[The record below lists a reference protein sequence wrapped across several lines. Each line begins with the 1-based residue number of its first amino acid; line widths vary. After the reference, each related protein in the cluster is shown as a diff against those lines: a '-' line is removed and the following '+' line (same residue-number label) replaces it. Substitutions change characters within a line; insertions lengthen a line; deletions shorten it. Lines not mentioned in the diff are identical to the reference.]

1 MRTVE
6 LNELVSN
13 VERMLRPV
21 IGERIQLVTKLS
33 GELLRVLVDAAQL
46 EQVLVD
52 LVINARDVIAQTGR
66 VELTTGRQSV
76 PAREPQ
82 DDQGL
87 AAGEYAWLEVKGDEA
102 GLSDDAQRRRLAPLL
117 TTEPGGAGAGLGL
130 STIRIVRQHDG
141 AIHVD
146 SRDGQG
152 TLVRVLLPLANA
164 ANAADVQAVS
174 GVVPVARATY
184 RVLVVEDEPQVRAIA
199 ARALTNAGFEVL
211 QAANGALGLALL
223 EAQCIPFDVVVTD
236 VIMPA
241 LSGPDL
247 ARAARALDQTLGIV
261 FMSGFPEP
269 LHDAHATDFAGAAFL
284 AKPFSPRAL
293 VQAVHDCIERRGA
306 TLREY
311 G

>member
-1 MRTVE
+1 
-6 LNELVSN
+6 
-13 VERMLRPV
+13 
-21 IGERIQLVTKLS
+21 
-33 GELLRVLVDAAQL
+33 
-46 EQVLVD
+46 
-52 LVINARDVIAQTGR
+52 
-66 VELTTGRQSV
+66 V

-82 DDQGL
+82 DGEGVP
-87 AAGEYAWLEVKGDEA
+87 AGEYAWLEVKDDGP
-102 GLSDDAQRRRLAPLL
+102 GLSDNVQQRLFEPLF
-117 TTEPGGAGAGLGL
+117 TTEPPGGAGLGL
-130 STIRIVRQHDG
+130 STIGIVRQHDG
-141 AIHVD
+141 AINVD

-152 TLVRVLLPLANA
+152 TVVRVLLPLANA
-164 ANAADVQAVS
+164 GDVQAIS
-174 GVVPVARATY
+174 GVVPVAPATY

-223 EAQCIPFDVVVTD
+223 EGQRIPFDVVVTD

-247 ARAARALDQTLGIV
+247 ARAARALDQNLGIV

>member
-21 IGERIQLVTKLS
+21 LGERTQLVTKLS
-33 GELLRVLVDAAQL
+33 GEPLRVQADAGQL
-46 EQVLVD
+46 EQVVVD
-52 LVINARDVIAQTGR
+52 LVINARDAIAETGR
-66 VELTTGRQSV
+66 IELATGRQSV
-76 PAREPQ
+76 VAPDPQ
-82 DDQGL
+82 DLQGL
-87 AAGEYAWLEVKGDEA
+87 APGEYAWLEVKDDGA
-102 GLSDDAQRRRLAPLL
+102 GTSDDMQQRLLEPLF
-117 TTEPGGAGAGLGL
+117 TTEPAGPVTRLGP
-130 STIRIVRQHDG
+130 STIGIVRRHEG
-141 AIHVD
+141 AICVD
-146 SRDGQG
+146 CRDGRG
-152 TLVRVLLPLANA
+152 TLVRVLLPLAG
-164 ANAADVQAVS
+164 AADAIQAVS
-174 GVVPVARATY
+174 GVIPVGLATY

-211 QAANGALGLALL
+211 QAANGALGLALI
-223 EAQCIPFDVVVTD
+223 ERQRIPFDVIVTD
-236 VIMPA
+236 VLMPA

-247 ARAARALDQTLGIV
+247 ARAARALDQNLGIV

-269 LHDAHATDFAGAAFL
+269 LHATDFAGAAFL

-306 TLREY
+306 TLREH

>member
-21 IGERIQLVTKLS
+21 IGERIQLVAKLR
-33 GELLRVLVDAAQL
+33 GEVLRVLVDAGQL

-52 LVINARDVIAQTGR
+52 LVINARDAIAETGR

-76 PAREPQ
+76 PGRERQ
-82 DDQGL
+82 DSQGL
-87 AAGEYAWLEVKGDEA
+87 APGEYACLEVKGDGA
-102 GLSDDAQRRRLAPLL
+102 GLSDDAQQRLLEPLF
-117 TTEPGGAGAGLGL
+117 TTEPRGAGAGLGL
-130 STIRIVRQHDG
+130 STIAIVRQHDG

-146 SRDGQG
+146 RRDGQS

-164 ANAADVQAVS
+164 ADAQAVS
-174 GVVPVARATY
+174 GVVPVAPATY

-223 EAQCIPFDVVVTD
+223 EAQRVPFDVVVTD

>member
-33 GELLRVLVDAAQL
+33 GEPLRVLVDAGQL

-52 LVINARDVIAQTGR
+52 LVINARDAIAETGR
-66 VELTTGRQSV
+66 VELTTGRQSM
-76 PAREPQ
+76 PARELQ
-82 DDQGL
+82 DGQGL
-87 AAGEYAWLEVKGDEA
+87 APGEYAWLEVKGDGA
-102 GLSDDAQRRRLAPLL
+102 GPSDDARRRFEPLL
-117 TTEPGGAGAGLGL
+117 TTEARGAGVGLEI

-146 SRDGQG
+146 SCDEQG

-164 ANAADVQAVS
+164 ASAADVQAVS
-174 GVVPVARATY
+174 GVVPVAPATY

-223 EAQCIPFDVVVTD
+223 EAQRVPFDVVVTD

-293 VQAVHDCIERRGA
+293 VQAVHDCIERRSA